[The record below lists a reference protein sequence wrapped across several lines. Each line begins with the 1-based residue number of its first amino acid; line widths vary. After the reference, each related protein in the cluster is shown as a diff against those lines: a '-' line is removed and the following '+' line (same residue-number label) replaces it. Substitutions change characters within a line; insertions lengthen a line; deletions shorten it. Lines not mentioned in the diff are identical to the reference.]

1 MAEVSGPG
9 LLGSDLTAGL
19 ADAIMA
25 QAAALSVEY
34 DTMKEY
40 KNLVDG
46 LLTSL
51 GDSQADHG
59 KLAHGTLP
67 AGVLGTGFP
76 EAEDLYKSYNTVHS
90 ELQNLSKGLAGQIE
104 ALGIA
109 ILTAGKGFGGVDEET
124 RRRMAAIAK
133 EAHDSYV
140 EKRDPYAGKTGEAP
154 TPNSPSVN
162 GEAKRGSQ
170 I

>member
-1 MAEVSGPG
+1 
-9 LLGSDLTAGL
+9 
-19 ADAIMA
+19 MA

-51 GDSQADHG
+51 EDSQADHG
-59 KLAHGTLP
+59 KLAHGTIP
-67 AGVLGTGFP
+67 ADALGTFE
-76 EAEDLYKSYNTVHS
+76 EALDLHKAYNTVHS

-154 TPNSPSVN
+154 APAPTPNSPSVN
-162 GEAKRGSQ
+162 GGANRGGR